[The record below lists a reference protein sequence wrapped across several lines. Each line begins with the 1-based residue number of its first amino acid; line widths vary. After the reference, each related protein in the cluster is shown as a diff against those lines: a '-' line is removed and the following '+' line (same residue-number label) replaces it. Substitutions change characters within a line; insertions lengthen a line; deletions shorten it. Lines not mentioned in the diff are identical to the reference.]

1 MRHSS
6 QKSTRH
12 AVNAQQTTP
21 SWTVAQPKKSL
32 CDRLTDRV
40 VRQLEKGV
48 VPWKKPWKIRLDG
61 QCEVPCN
68 YLTKKAYR
76 GANALSLACN
86 SDERPYYLTYN
97 QALALG
103 GQVRKGEQG
112 QLIIFYKFDKQADA
126 DGHTT
131 NSYYEQVSYVFNIA
145 QIEGI
150 DWKLPDLKSP
160 HPIST
165 TDVMPECEAIIA
177 GYKNGPVLNLT
188 EMDRAFYRLTT
199 DTVSVPR
206 KEAFA
211 SVGEYYK
218 VIFHELGHS
227 TGHHDRLNRADV
239 AQRTSADK
247 PGTDVYSRE
256 ELTAEM
262 AAYFLANLCGITSSD
277 DSAEFLN
284 SVSYIN
290 AYLNMAKNDTTL
302 FYTAVRQAQKAADHI
317 LGVQLESMPG
327 NAALAATT
335 VDLA

>member
-1 MRHSS
+1 MPRSS
-6 QKSTRH
+6 QKSSNRY
-12 AVNAQQTTP
+12 VNAQQATSLTTA
-21 SWTVAQPKKSL
+21 TQPKKSL
-32 CDRLTDRV
+32 CDRLTDRI

-48 VPWKKPWKIRLDG
+48 VPWKKPWKILLDG
-61 QCEVPCN
+61 HCEVPCN

-112 QLIIFYKFDKQADA
+112 QLIIFYKFDKRENAE
-126 DGHTT
+126 GHTT
-131 NSYYEQVSYVFNIA
+131 TSYYEQASYVFNIA

-150 DWKLPDLKSP
+150 EWKLPDLKGP
-160 HPIST
+160 QPLST
-165 TDVMPECEAIIA
+165 TDVMPECEAIMA
-177 GYKNGPVLNLT
+177 GYKNGPILNLT
-188 EMDRAFYRLTT
+188 EIDRAFYRLTT

-206 KEAFA
+206 REAFS

-227 TGHHDRLNRADV
+227 TGHPDRLNRADV
-239 AQRTSADK
+239 AQRTRADK

-262 AAYFLANLCGITSSD
+262 AAYFLANLCGITSGD

-290 AYLNMAKNDTTL
+290 AYLNMAKNDTGL
-302 FYTAVRQAQKAADHI
+302 FYTAVRQAQKTADYI
-317 LGVQLESMPG
+317 LGVSLEAISG
-327 NAALAATT
+327 NAAIAETAD
-335 VDLA
+335 VA